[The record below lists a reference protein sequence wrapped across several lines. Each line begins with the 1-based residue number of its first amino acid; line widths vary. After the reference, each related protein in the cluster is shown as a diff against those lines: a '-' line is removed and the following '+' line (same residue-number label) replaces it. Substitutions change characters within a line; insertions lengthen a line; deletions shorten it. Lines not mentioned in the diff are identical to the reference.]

1 MAQAMYKHEALLNLI
16 WCVADADKSESDE
29 WVGEVSNAEYEYF
42 EAIKAAE
49 GIEIEFDAFIDKRMA
64 IREAKNSEAIFEE
77 ALKATNGCGREWR
90 TKAYGYM
97 WRMAL
102 KSWEG
107 QFYNDGSLREAS
119 VNEKALLNQ
128 AREYFGLTEEEDNK
142 SISLTKV

>member
-97 WRMAL
+97 WRMAI

-107 QFYNDGSLREAS
+107 RIFEDGQKREVS
-119 VNEKALLNQ
+119 VNEMALLDQ
-128 AREYFGLTEEEDNK
+128 AREYFGLTEEEDSK

>member
-16 WCVADADKSESDE
+16 WCVADADKSASDE

-107 QFYNDGSLREAS
+107 QFYKDGSIREAS

-128 AREYFGLTEEEDNK
+128 AREYFGLTEEEDSK

>member
-128 AREYFGLTEEEDNK
+128 AREYFGLTDEEDSK

>member
-16 WCVADADKSESDE
+16 WCVADADKSASDE
-29 WVGEVSNAEYEYF
+29 WVGEVSNAEINYF
-42 EAIKAAE
+42 NAIKAAE
-49 GIEIEFDAFIDKRMA
+49 GIEIEYDAFMDKR
-64 IREAKNSEAIFEE
+64 FEIMLHMDLDAVFIE
-77 ALKATNGCGREWR
+77 ALKATNGCAREWR
-90 TKAYGYM
+90 VKAYGYM

-128 AREYFGLTEEEDNK
+128 AREYFGLTEEEDSK

>member
-16 WCVADADKSESDE
+16 WCVADADKSASDE
-29 WVGEVSNAEYEYF
+29 WVGEVSNAEINYF
-42 EAIKAAE
+42 NAIKAAE
-49 GIEIEFDAFIDKRMA
+49 GIEIEYVAFMDKR
-64 IREAKNSEAIFEE
+64 FEIMLHMDLDAVFIE
-77 ALKATNGCGREWR
+77 ALKATNGCAREWR
-90 TKAYGYM
+90 VKAYGYM

>member
-107 QFYNDGSLREAS
+107 QYSTTGNERYVS
-119 VNEKALLNQ
+119 VNEKALLDQ
-128 AREYFGLTEEEDNK
+128 ACEYFGITPNEDEQCIN
-142 SISLTKV
+142 LTKV